1 MGRKFDLVIF
11 DMDGTL
17 TRCKSSW
24 AFVHDELGVNN
35 DEAYHA
41 FINME
46 IDEAEFMRRDIGLW
60 IEARPGITDFDVARI
75 LTNMPLM
82 DGIQE
87 TIAALSYNGIK
98 SVICSGGIGHAARM
112 IAEEFGFDGWLADA
126 LETDENG
133 VLTGEGIRNVD
144 LMDKGKS
151 ALDLM
156 REYGATKERTVSVGN
171 SYIDISVF
179 KQTGLSIAFN
189 PVDMEYTGAAA
200 DHVIESSNLAD
211 ILDVIFEVENRD

>member
-179 KQTGLSIAFN
+179 EQTGLSIAFN

-211 ILDVIFEVENRD
+211 ILDIIFEVENRD

>member
-24 AFVHDELGVNN
+24 AFVHEELGVNN
-35 DEAYHA
+35 DEAYQA

-60 IEARPGITDFDVARI
+60 IEARPGITDFDIARI

-112 IAEEFGFDGWLADA
+112 ISEEFGFDGWLADS

-144 LMDKGKS
+144 LMDKGRS

-156 REYGATKERTVSVGN
+156 REYGVTKERTVSVGN

-179 KQTGLSIAFN
+179 EQTGLSIAFN

-200 DHVIESSNLAD
+200 DHVIKSSNLSD
-211 ILDVIFEVENRD
+211 ILDVIFEVENGD

>member
-24 AFVHDELGVNN
+24 GFVHDELGVDN
-35 DEAYHA
+35 DEAYRA
-41 FINME
+41 FVNME

-60 IEARPGITDFDVARI
+60 METCPGIKDIDIARI
-75 LTNMPLM
+75 LTRMPLM

-87 TIAALSYNGIK
+87 TIATLSYNGIK

-133 VLTGEGIRNVD
+133 VLTGEGIRNID

-151 ALDLM
+151 AVELM
-156 REYGATKERTVSVGN
+156 RDFGAAKERTISVGN

-189 PVDMEYTGAAA
+189 PADEEYTAAAA
-200 DHVIESSNLAD
+200 DHVVRSSNLSD
-211 ILDVIFEVENRD
+211 ILDIILEIENGD